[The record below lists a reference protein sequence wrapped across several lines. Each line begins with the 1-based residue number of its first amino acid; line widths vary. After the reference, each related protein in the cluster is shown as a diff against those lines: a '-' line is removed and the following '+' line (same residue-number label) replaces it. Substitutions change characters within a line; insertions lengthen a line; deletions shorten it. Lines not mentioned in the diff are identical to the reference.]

1 MRFLIPL
8 AFAAALA
15 ACSPAEAPGGEKP
28 VAKSGGVQSDCMTR
42 AYPELGGPISLIDH
56 TGRRVTEE
64 DFKGRPTLVYFG
76 FTFCPDVCP
85 TSLVGLAAAYRKLPE
100 GMEPPQ
106 TVLIT
111 VDPER
116 DTPEA
121 LATYVSTKAFPEGL
135 VGLTG
140 TPEEIRAAA
149 DSFKADYARIEQPE
163 SLAGYTMDHTSLI
176 YVMDADWKIKSF
188 FTHADTPEMMSACLG
203 KLLAPEEN

>member
-8 AFAAALA
+8 ALAAALA
-15 ACSPAEAPGGEKP
+15 ACSPAETPDGEAP
-28 VAKSGGVQSDCMTR
+28 VAKSGGAQSDCLSR
-42 AYPELGGPISLIDH
+42 AYPEIGGPISLIDH

-76 FTFCPDVCP
+76 FTYCPDVCP
-85 TSLVGLAAAYRKLPE
+85 TALVGLATAYKKLPE

-106 TVLIT
+106 TLLVT

-116 DTPEA
+116 DTPEV
-121 LATYVSTKAFPEGL
+121 LASYVSTKAFPKGL

-140 TPEEIRAAA
+140 SPEEVRAAA
-149 DSFKADYARIEQPE
+149 DSFLADYSRIEQPE
-163 SLAGYTMDHTSLI
+163 SLAEYTMDHTNLI
-176 YVMDADWKIKSF
+176 YVMDENWEIESF
-188 FTHADTPEMMSACLG
+188 FTHTDTPDMIAACLG